1 VCTLAHVFELAGLA
15 TIVLTPMRDVAERIK
30 VPRALYTAF
39 PLGLSLG
46 KPGDKEF
53 QHKVLKW
60 SFSLLDEPKGPVVK
74 AFPDQ
79 INVAEGNQITC
90 PLPPR
95 MNLNLH
101 PAADEAEALYAA
113 YTRAYTKKNRTSM
126 GMQICAEQV
135 PEALQKFAKIVDG
148 VHWAEVGF
156 PNDSL
161 GGSMYGTVHDIR
173 SYYEELACELADG
186 PISPWATEE
195 WFYDQTKAGQLILE
209 ARKVMKENGADQ
221 SLWFGLATAG
231 R

>member
-1 VCTLAHVFELAGLA
+1 MCTLAHVFELAGLA
-15 TIVLTPMRDVAERIK
+15 TIVLTPMRDIAERIK

-95 MNLNLH
+95 MNLNL
-101 PAADEAEALYAA
+101 LILFIF
-113 YTRAYTKKNRTSM
+113 
-126 GMQICAEQV
+126 QLLQV
-135 PEALQKFAKIVDG
+135 
-148 VHWAEVGF
+148 
-156 PNDSL
+156 
-161 GGSMYGTVHDIR
+161 
-173 SYYEELACELADG
+173 
-186 PISPWATEE
+186 
-195 WFYDQTKAGQLILE
+195 QTKEIGQPHSP
-209 ARKVMKENGADQ
+209 
-221 SLWFGLATAG
+221 SLLS
-231 R
+231 

>member
-15 TIVLTPMRDVAERIK
+15 TIVITPMKDVAERTR

-46 KPGDKEF
+46 KPGDAEF
-53 QHKVLKW
+53 QHKVIR
-60 SFSLLDEPKGPVVK
+60 SAFSLLENSKGPVIK
-74 AFPDQ
+74 EFPDKITISNGDQ
-79 INVAEGNQITC
+79 ISCA
-90 PLPPR
+90 LPPR
-95 MNLNLH
+95 INLSLH

-113 YTRAYTKKNRTSM
+113 YTRAYMKKNRTSI
-126 GMQICAEQV
+126 GMQISAEQV

-148 VHWAEVGF
+148 EHWAEVGF

>member
-1 VCTLAHVFELAGLA
+1 
-15 TIVLTPMRDVAERIK
+15 MKDVAERIK

-60 SFSLLDEPKGPVVK
+60 SFSLLEEPKGPVVK
-74 AFPDQ
+74 EFPDQ
-79 INVAEGNQITC
+79 ITVAEGNQISC

-95 MNLNLH
+95 MNPSLH

-113 YTRAYTKKNRTSM
+113 YTRAYSKRNRTSI
-126 GMQICAEQV
+126 GMQISAEQV

-148 VHWAEVGF
+148 EHWAEVGF

-161 GGSMYGTVHDIR
+161 GGYLH
-173 SYYEELACELADG
+173 
-186 PISPWATEE
+186 
-195 WFYDQTKAGQLILE
+195 
-209 ARKVMKENGADQ
+209 
-221 SLWFGLATAG
+221 SL
-231 R
+231 